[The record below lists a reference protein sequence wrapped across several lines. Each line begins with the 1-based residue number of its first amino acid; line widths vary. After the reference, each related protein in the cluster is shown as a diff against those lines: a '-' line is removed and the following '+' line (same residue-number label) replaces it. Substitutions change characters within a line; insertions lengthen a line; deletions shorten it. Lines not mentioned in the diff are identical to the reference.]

1 MRTAQQL
8 LDRYWRAQARVGLTA
23 YVESIAEWQR
33 VNPVSVTE
41 SATAW
46 LAAVLAIVRGQRRQ
60 SRSVAIAFYRLYRAL
75 TTGHTLTLP
84 GRPPGTTTLGELR
97 DLWAGASG
105 DERRLYP
112 DDRRVIPEDDF
123 DWPEPDDERDDEAA
137 ITSLIATGVS
147 RAYDLSERGRLDDPD
162 FLADLESA
170 GRGASQA
177 ADMQAIRSGR
187 DIINGASQRDE
198 RALGW
203 ARVTDGD
210 PCHFCAMLASR
221 GAVYRSREAAGAT
234 SNDGVLPNSP
244 ERLQRYHPSCHCQVV
259 PIYSRDQFWVPG
271 SRELHEEWQ
280 RVARGLSGDDALRAW
295 RRHIEAQRRER
306 RANQ

>member
-8 LDRYWRAQARVGLTA
+8 LDRYWRAQARIGLTA
-23 YVESIAEWQR
+23 YSESLAQWQR
-33 VNPVSVTE
+33 VNPFSLTE
-41 SATAW
+41 TSTAW
-46 LAAVLAIVRGQRRQ
+46 LAAVLAVVRGQRRQ
-60 SRSVAIAFYRLYRAL
+60 SRNAAIAFYRLYRAL
-75 TTGHTLTLP
+75 ATGYTLTLP
-84 GRPPGTTTLGELR
+84 ESSSGTTTLGDLR
-97 DLWAGASG
+97 DLWSGASG
-105 DERRLYP
+105 DERVPYA
-112 DDRRVIPEDDF
+112 DDSRVIPEEEF